1 MSPDL
6 ADATAIKTSLEVAQ
20 LITQAQLSVER
31 AKEQVSPSSSS
42 RAAALLKSLSLH
54 LDEINLIASGGIEQ
68 ENKLSALVVR
78 HSHVAMR

>member
-6 ADATAIKTSLEVAQ
+6 ADAAAIQTSREVAE
-20 LITQAQLSVER
+20 LIAQAQRRIES
-31 AKEQVSPSSSS
+31 ASQVVNSSSSS

-68 ENKLSALVVR
+68 KNQLSALVVR
-78 HSHVAMR
+78 HSHLAPK